1 MVVKYVRENWH
12 KLPHPLRWVVA
23 ATVGSTLLVLG
34 LVFMLIPGP
43 GTLLFVLGL
52 AILATEFAW
61 ARVVLE
67 RIQRQGA
74 AFSADLRRRWRGWR
88 GRAEQPELPLDEA

>member
-23 ATVGSTLLVLG
+23 ATVGTTLSVLG
-34 LVFMLIPGP
+34 LVFMVIPGP
-43 GTLLFVLGL
+43 GIPLFILGL
-52 AILATEFAW
+52 ALLATEFAW

-74 AFSADLRRRWRGWR
+74 AVSEILRQRWNAWR
-88 GRAEQPELPLDEA
+88 GRPQQPELPLVED